1 MRIGLLSL
9 LLACA
14 LTAAPD
20 ISKLPKP
27 SGYVSDL
34 AHVLSQSDVV
44 RLDALCARVDQQLGV
59 QFALVTIDTLDDMP
73 IERFTLDLA
82 REWGVGAKQTNQ
94 GILLLLVIKDH
105 KSRIEVGRGAEP
117 FVTDG
122 FAGRTLRS
130 MRPDLR
136 AGDYGSAMLAGARA
150 MAAELAQGKG
160 VAFAEGDGLPP
171 RAPPEQEP
179 AAHGNGFPPQ
189 LVLIGILLV
198 VFLLL
203 RMLGGGGRGGGYRGG
218 GGGGGFAT
226 GLLLGSLLNS
236 GNRGGGSW
244 GGGSGGFGG
253 DSGGSGGFGGFGGG
267 DFGGGGASSDW

>member
-1 MRIGLLSL
+1 MRIALLSL

-20 ISKLPKP
+20 VSKLPKP
-27 SGYVSDL
+27 TGYVSDL
-34 AHVLSQSDVV
+34 AHVLSASDID
-44 RLDALCARVDQQLGV
+44 RLDTFCARVDQQLGV
-59 QFALVTIDTLDDMP
+59 QLALVTIDTLDDTP

-82 REWGVGAKQTNQ
+82 RAWGVGAKQTNQ

-117 FVTDG
+117 YVTDG
-122 FAGRTLRS
+122 FAGRTLRA

-136 AGDYGSAMLAGARA
+136 ASDYGAALLEGARA
-150 MAAELAQGKG
+150 MAAEVAQGKG
-160 VAFAEGDGLPP
+160 VAFTEGDGLPP

-179 AAHGNGFPPQ
+179 AAHGHGFPPQ
-189 LVLIGILLV
+189 LVLIGILVL

-203 RMLGGGGRGGGYRGG
+203 RMLGGGGRGGG
-218 GGGGGFAT
+218 GGFWT
-226 GLLLGSLLNS
+226 GFLLSSLLNS
-236 GNRGGGSW
+236 GNRGGGW
-244 GGGSGGFGG
+244 GGGGGGFGG